1 MVYLSEQA
9 KQRTNQDIEIP
20 FLLDPVLLRAA
31 KRIYRTYFALHSK
44 VTKRPL
50 GVAIDQET
58 HRGQLIFKNRAILLP
73 GECFVSLKQLESE
86 MY

>member
-9 KQRTNQDIEIP
+9 KQRNQQDVEIP
-20 FLLDPVLLRAA
+20 FLLDPILLRAA
-31 KRIYRTYFALHSK
+31 KQIYRTYFALHSK

-50 GVAIDQET
+50 GVAIDKET
-58 HRGQLIFKNRAILLP
+58 HRGQLIFTRTILLP